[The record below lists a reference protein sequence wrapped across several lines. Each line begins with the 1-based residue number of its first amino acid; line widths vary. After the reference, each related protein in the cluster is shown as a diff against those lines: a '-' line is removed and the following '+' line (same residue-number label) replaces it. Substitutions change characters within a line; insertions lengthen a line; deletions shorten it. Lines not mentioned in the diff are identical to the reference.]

1 LLLLPPL
8 PPPVVL
14 LLLLVRVVPGEGEG
28 GGALVVVV
36 VIVEEGA
43 VAAEKDEEPAVVV
56 EEDRVAATG
65 REPEETM
72 RTRPAKSTRRS
83 SWFFGR
89 VRARPIRGRRW
100 AAPRGLRV
108 SFFYG
113 TRTREKRK
121 LYLTEFCESSIDAV
135 ELVGGDGR
143 SGFRRG
149 EEGLPPDGM
158 DVPLVAGVVVG
169 NVDKGFEGGGPLVK
183 VV

>member
-1 LLLLPPL
+1 
-8 PPPVVL
+8 
-14 LLLLVRVVPGEGEG
+14 
-28 GGALVVVV
+28 
-36 VIVEEGA
+36 
-43 VAAEKDEEPAVVV
+43 
-56 EEDRVAATG
+56 
-65 REPEETM
+65 M